1 MQRASCS
8 AQDTNDTET
17 LQDSLLS
24 QITDI
29 SQSPT
34 ITKAPHHHYYNL
46 PLQGMVTPRSLEEL
60 AKSVELAEGSTVE
73 QAIQVLFY
81 IFHSSHNTQLHTEL
95 ILIL

>member
-1 MQRASCS
+1 
-8 AQDTNDTET
+8 
-17 LQDSLLS
+17 
-24 QITDI
+24 
-29 SQSPT
+29 
-34 ITKAPHHHYYNL
+34 
-46 PLQGMVTPRSLEEL
+46 MVTPRSLEEL

>member
-17 LQDSLLS
+17 LLDSLLS

-73 QAIQVLFY
+73 QAIQVPLPTFS
-81 IFHSSHNTQLHTEL
+81 ILHT
-95 ILIL
+95 ILSYTLN

>member
-17 LQDSLLS
+17 LLDSLLS

-73 QAIQVLFY
+73 QAIQVPLPTFS
-81 IFHSSHNTQLHTEL
+81 ILHTIHSYTL
-95 ILIL
+95 N

>member
-17 LQDSLLS
+17 LLDSLLS

-29 SQSPT
+29 PLSPT
-34 ITKAPHHHYYNL
+34 ITRAPHHHYYNL

-81 IFHSSHNTQLHTEL
+81 ILYSSHNTQLHTEL